1 MQIPKYCSVKISTS
15 FIRTILYLVNII
27 YVRVLAPVNV
37 TRKLFVN
44 KQFVVCFIYKS
55 YICDWMVYSAR
66 IFVSKQIMR
75 NLLDERSI
83 IKSWNMAKKMLQTF
97 DKFWLLNNI
106 AEGMMM
112 QMKFYY
118 LKVYYIFFGWKTFCW
133 KISFWSFFAVLI
145 SVNLIFIVFIDFISY
160 DLI

>member
-1 MQIPKYCSVKISTS
+1 M
-15 FIRTILYLVNII
+15 NII

-66 IFVSKQIMR
+66 IFVSKQIIR

-83 IKSWNMAKKMLQTF
+83 IKSWNMANKCYKHSINF
-97 DKFWLLNNI
+97 DCWTILPKGWWCRWNF
-106 AEGMMM
+106 
-112 QMKFYY
+112 FY
-118 LKVYYIFFGWKTFCW
+118 LKVSTFFWVKDILLEDFSSGVFLLSLLALTWFLLF
-133 KISFWSFFAVLI
+133 SLI
-145 SVNLIFIVFIDFISY
+145 SSVMIWFSFRFAWWWHH
-160 DLI
+160 

>member
-66 IFVSKQIMR
+66 IFVSKQIIR

-83 IKSWNMAKKMLQTF
+83 IKSRNMAKKCYKHLINVACWTILPKGWWCRWNFYIQ
-97 DKFWLLNNI
+97 KFL
-106 AEGMMM
+106 
-112 QMKFYY
+112 Y
-118 LKVYYIFFGWKTFCW
+118 FFEWKIFCW
-133 KISFWSFFAVLI
+133 KIFFRE
-145 SVNLIFIVFIDFISY
+145 FFY
-160 DLI
+160 CPYYR